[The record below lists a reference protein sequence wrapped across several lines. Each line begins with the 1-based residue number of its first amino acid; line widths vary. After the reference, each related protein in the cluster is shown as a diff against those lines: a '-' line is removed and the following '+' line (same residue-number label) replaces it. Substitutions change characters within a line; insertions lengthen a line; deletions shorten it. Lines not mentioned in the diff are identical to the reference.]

1 MQQRVVLL
9 AATSCILS
17 ACDRQPVEGPR
28 VVELRAV
35 ADRNLG
41 ADNPKS
47 EYYAR
52 FAAVYQLLVESPEH
66 LSDALDYVVAA
77 ADDHSNG
84 FAGFLEYAVFAAL
97 LRLDDREGLRR
108 LLANV
113 PLEVTGPDG
122 VYIEYA
128 LVALYGDAPI
138 DRFEVLF
145 DAFHAARGELTKSHV
160 AAAIRR
166 AMDAEDDPAL
176 PDEVAIKRLRPKF
189 GQLRHQVNVNPAYSE
204 AYIRG
209 FFDTSN
215 TIPPPLFIPKDGPD
229 RVEQR
234 RK

>member
-1 MQQRVVLL
+1 MTQQRIVLL
-9 AATSCILS
+9 AATSCILG

-28 VVELRAV
+28 VVELRAI

-66 LSDALDYVVAA
+66 RSDALDYVVAA

-108 LLANV
+108 LLASV

-128 LVALYGDAPI
+128 LVDPNEGAPV
-138 DRFEVLF
+138 DRL
-145 DAFHAARGELTKSHV
+145 KSFLMPFTQQR
-160 AAAIRR
+160 ITWSR
-166 AMDAEDDPAL
+166 AT
-176 PDEVAIKRLRPKF
+176 R
-189 GQLRHQVNVNPAYSE
+189 
-204 AYIRG
+204 
-209 FFDTSN
+209 
-215 TIPPPLFIPKDGPD
+215 PPPSAAQWLP
-229 RVEQR
+229 RTMQR
-234 RK
+234 